1 MLKVVT
7 YKVHHLITKIW
18 SMKCVLHL
26 DDVKSIQLL
35 MNTKFTNSILT
46 LGRLIFLIRS
56 TATKG
61 IARCNHKAC
70 VIRPKQTLLLTTK
83 EIVGVNQRLYENSD
97 TVLRNDVIIIINNFV
112 KVTIPLHIRQLP
124 IVC

>member
-1 MLKVVT
+1 
-7 YKVHHLITKIW
+7 
-18 SMKCVLHL
+18 
-26 DDVKSIQLL
+26 
-35 MNTKFTNSILT
+35 MNEHNFTNSILT

-61 IARCNHKAC
+61 IARCNHKVCA
-70 VIRPKQTLLLTTK
+70 IRPKQTLLLTTK